1 MFVTAANKE
10 SICAEND
17 VIQVELRQLSY
28 FLPVANVG
36 KRSDEHVPCT
46 NPENIICGIL
56 STFLVNYWTGL
67 LVHFISE
74 MTFSVIPSST

>member
-10 SICAEND
+10 SICAENN

-36 KRSDEHVPCT
+36 KRSDEHVPT
-46 NPENIICGIL
+46 QKIL
-56 STFLVNYWTGL
+56 FVVFYPLFWSTTGL
-67 LVHFISE
+67 DYSCILFLR
-74 MTFSVIPSST
+74 